1 MEFTNKTAA
10 EYLHELRERAEAAGV
25 SLKDIAKDIDVS
37 SAVLYKWMEKTPMSI
52 RTLFAFAKAVEAA
65 EAANTEVWKAEVCDG
80 VPGLRLY
87 RLGQYTSM
95 YVTPEPSSE
104 RPEFCNAQ
112 EWAKL
117 QSIWNEPF

>member
-1 MEFTNKTAA
+1 MDAA
-10 EYLHELRERAEAAGV
+10 EYLQ
-25 SLKDIAKDIDVS
+25 SLKERGDKVGLSLRKIAQDIDVS
-37 SAVLYKWMEKTPMSI
+37 SAVLYKWMEKPPLSLV
-52 RTLFAFAKAVEAA
+52 TLFKFQAAIEAA
-65 EAANTEVWKAEVCDG
+65 EGAQAKQWRAEVCDG

-87 RLGQYTSM
+87 KDGVSTSM

-117 QSIWNEPF
+117 QSIWDEPF

>member
-1 MEFTNKTAA
+1 MEFTNKTPS
-10 EYLHELRERAEAAGV
+10 EYLHELRARAEAAGV

-52 RTLFAFAKAVEAA
+52 MTLFKFATAVESY
-65 EAANTEVWKAEVCDG
+65 EARNAEVWKAEVCDE

-87 RLGQYTSM
+87 RHGQRTQM

-117 QSIWNEPF
+117 QSIWDEPF

>member
-10 EYLHELRERAEAAGV
+10 EYLHELRTRAEAAGV

-52 RTLFAFAKAVEAA
+52 QTLFKFAKAVEAA
-65 EAANTEVWKAEVCDG
+65 EAANAEVWKAEVCDG

-104 RPEFCNAQ
+104 RPEFCHPQ

-117 QSIWNEPF
+117 QSIWDEPF